1 MERTDIRYALTEV
14 AEDKDLL
21 DRCKE
26 DQKKYSLLRRT
37 WRLVLSMKR
46 VPSKLGHDKD

>member
-21 DRCKE
+21 NRCNE

-46 VPSKLGHDKD
+46 IPSKLGHDKD

>member
-1 MERTDIRYALTEV
+1 MERTEIRYALTEA

-21 DRCKE
+21 NRCKE

-37 WRLVLSMKR
+37 WRLVLSMER
-46 VPSKLGHDKD
+46 IPSKLRHDKD